1 LTNGTIIDDS
11 IADIGLLFVLRLL
24 LLLLLNSPPKNE
36 SLIYKDFPTHPFMN
50 DPNIEVADVSDVV
63 SKGETG
69 GVLVV
74 EVAVLAVAL
83 AVASALPCPS
93 ICCSRLLLLPCKA
106 VILVVL
112 LVMTDDAAAK
122 IVALGVEDVDFD
134 EVDEVDVVEA

>member
-1 LTNGTIIDDS
+1 
-11 IADIGLLFVLRLL
+11 
-24 LLLLLNSPPKNE
+24 
-36 SLIYKDFPTHPFMN
+36 MN

-93 ICCSRLLLLPCKA
+93 ICCSRLLLLPCKS

-112 LVMTDDAAAK
+112 LVMTDDAAAAK
-122 IVALGVEDVDFD
+122 FVALGVEDVDFD